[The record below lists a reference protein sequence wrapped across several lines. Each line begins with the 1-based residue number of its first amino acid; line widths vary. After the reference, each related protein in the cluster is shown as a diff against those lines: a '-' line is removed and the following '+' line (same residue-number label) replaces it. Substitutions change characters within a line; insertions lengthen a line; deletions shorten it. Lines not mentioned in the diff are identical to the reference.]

1 MKYVFEYSDVLDKMP
16 KGAVLVILPEEESR
30 RHSNYASFS
39 DICHQ
44 NNLQLIETKNINNN
58 IDIIKDMDLDYLFV
72 LGWSQIINKEI
83 INTSAKGCIG
93 NHPTLLPMDRG
104 ECRYDLLPKN

>member
-1 MKYVFEYSDVLDKMP
+1 MKDVFEYSDVLDKMP

-39 DICHQ
+39 DIRHQ

-83 INTSAKGCIG
+83 INTPAKGCIG
-93 NHPTLLPMDRG
+93 NHPTLLPRDRG
-104 ECRYDLLPKN
+104 ERRYDLLPKN